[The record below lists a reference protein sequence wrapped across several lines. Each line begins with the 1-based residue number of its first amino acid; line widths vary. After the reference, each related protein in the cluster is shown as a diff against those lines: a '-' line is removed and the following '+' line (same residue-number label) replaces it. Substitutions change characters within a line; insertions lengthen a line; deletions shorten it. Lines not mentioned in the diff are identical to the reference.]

1 MSMRKGPAPKAD
13 RNADIIRLY
22 RDEGQT
28 ITAIAAAHGVTRTR
42 VRQILQRAGLATR
55 DEGGT

>member
-1 MSMRKGPAPKAD
+1 MRKGPAPKAD

-42 VRQILQRAGLATR
+42 VRQILRRAGLATR
-55 DEGGT
+55 DDGGT